1 MMIHTPDNAYLH
13 FNYENNVLTVFERFR
28 IFLKLPEKRCI
39 FDLFYLFFDIVRYE
53 HLKPNTVH
61 RFDMASYSALKNY
74 HDTARPSLIAAAHA
88 ASK

>member
-39 FDLFYLFFDIVRYE
+39 SDLFYPFFDIVMFM
-53 HLKPNTVH
+53 KT
-61 RFDMASYSALKNY
+61 
-74 HDTARPSLIAAAHA
+74 
-88 ASK
+88 